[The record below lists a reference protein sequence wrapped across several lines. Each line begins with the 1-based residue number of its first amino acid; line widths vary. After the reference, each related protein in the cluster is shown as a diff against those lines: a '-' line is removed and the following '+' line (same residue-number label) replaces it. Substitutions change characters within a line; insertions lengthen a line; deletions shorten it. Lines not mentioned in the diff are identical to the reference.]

1 MTGSMLRG
9 LPFVVDDIG
18 LGQDV
23 SRYRINLVC
32 SERARS
38 LEWHRPPHI
47 IKQRGGVGPYRRV
60 CGLGCRRSAL
70 LVLAAFLPVF
80 LRSGCHVLPVMKS
93 RRRTAFPW
101 LGTPA
106 FGTNAA
112 EAEDSADPACEHAV
126 ACKLIELTTL
136 EVFVLHDQALGG
148 SKGHRERVFG
158 HRLRITAAV
167 SCHGHSLGEFAQ
179 RNEIHASD
187 GELDEPRAVQ

>member
-136 EVFVLHDQALGG
+136 EVFVLPRSGAWRQQG
-148 SKGHRERVFG
+148 SSRARV
-158 HRLRITAAV
+158 RPSAR
-167 SCHGHSLGEFAQ
+167 
-179 RNEIHASD
+179 HARRRW
-187 GELDEPRAVQ
+187 LPRAHPRGVRPAE